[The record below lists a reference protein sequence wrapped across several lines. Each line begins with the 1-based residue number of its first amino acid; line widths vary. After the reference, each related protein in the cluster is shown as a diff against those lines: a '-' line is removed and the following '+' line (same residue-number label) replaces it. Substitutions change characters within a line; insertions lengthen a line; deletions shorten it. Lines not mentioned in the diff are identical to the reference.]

1 MKQRTMNILIII
13 SMAFNIAFVG
23 SFFYHKIRF
32 GGHPGPMMDHPEP
45 PPRFREKF
53 RSVMENVKPER
64 QEFMEASKDFFI
76 YLTEEEFKEA
86 EAEMQLDKMISKQ
99 MEMEKKIGQGI
110 IAIHSEMT
118 DEELKAARQFFDN
131 RRDNFNKRKFDRPK
145 NKMNEEKAMRSEK

>member
-32 GGHPGPMMDHPEP
+32 GRHMGPGMDHPEP

-53 RSVMENVKPER
+53 RSVMENIKPER

-76 YLTEEEFKEA
+76 YLTGEEFEEA
-86 EAEMQLDKMISKQ
+86 EAEIQLDKMISKQ
-99 MEMEKKIGQGI
+99 MEMERKIGQGI
-110 IAIHSEMT
+110 ISIHSEMSE
-118 DEELKAARQFFDN
+118 EELKAARHFFDN
-131 RRDNFNKRKFDRPK
+131 RSVRFKKGRFDRP
-145 NKMNEEKAMRSEK
+145 NKDMKKEKPMRREK